1 MTTWRRR
8 LGQQRGIFQAA
19 CSCHREQ
26 RLLFVLQTQSV
37 PTCSHA
43 ASTTSWLRVGRAG
56 NLNCSQTYDHVSAA
70 GRMEQNQ
77 NHKSGTSSGAP
88 LCSVC
93 SALGLVGCCTN
104 TKSSEPFVLM
114 ETLQDLNYKHGISWS
129 NSTILFHSAVQKN
142 QQKSLL
148 IAQNPRIITVWRNMH
163 MEKSLHLLQIAVI
176 SGTEDSNSTSAQ
188 KSLDEGCA

>member
-1 MTTWRRR
+1 MTTQRRR
-8 LGQQRGIFQAA
+8 LGQQWGMFQAA

-88 LCSVC
+88 LCSAC
-93 SALGLVGCCTN
+93 SALGLVGCCAN

-114 ETLQDLNYKHGISWS
+114 ETLQDLNYKHVISWS
-129 NSTILFHSAVQKN
+129 NDNNTFPQCCPKKIDRSLYLLHRLPE
-142 QQKSLL
+142 SLL
-148 IAQNPRIITVWRNMH
+148 YAEIRIWRNH
-163 MEKSLHLLQIAVI
+163 FICSRLLPSL
-176 SGTEDSNSTSAQ
+176 GQ
-188 KSLDEGCA
+188 KTATPPQLRKV